1 MGRGRGGRIRR
12 TRNRPKNREVA
23 REESGRGWGTVGCPW
38 AEVQV
43 LMNNFKPKVFG
54 LALELFSTAVT
65 FFNAGGKMSPPH
77 LAAF

>member
-1 MGRGRGGRIRR
+1 MGGSGGRGIGPRTGRLREKSRGGGG
-12 TRNRPKNREVA
+12 A
-23 REESGRGWGTVGCPW
+23 RWGTVGCPW

-54 LALELFSTAVT
+54 FALELFSTAVT